1 VSRGERGRA
10 RRSARPARGPGK
22 PDKEALQPKRTRK
35 GGKAEKARDVR
46 EPRGFRKAKRAGKSG
61 PAPRPDAVP
70 AGHSARERRTRQL
83 VEVGTR
89 GVSFVF
95 RHRAG
100 NVAILAMT
108 LVAAAQLFVLQV
120 TNAPALRAQAAGQ
133 LKVTDVEK
141 AVRGSIVDRH
151 NDQLAFTIESRALTF
166 QPKRIRKQLEEAKKK
181 DSSAPDP
188 QQRLRDIAK
197 DVSTRLKNKPD
208 YQTVL
213 KKLQSDET
221 FVYLARAV
229 DPAVAGAISDNFP
242 EVGSERQDLRQY
254 PGGSLAANV
263 VGGIDWDGHGLLG
276 LEDSLDA
283 VLSGTDGS
291 VTYDRG
297 SDGVVIPGSYR
308 NRHRALNGSTV
319 QLTLDDD
326 IQFYVQQQVQ
336 QAKNLSGARNV
347 SAVVLDAKTGE
358 VLAMANDNTFDPS
371 QDIGRQ
377 GDKQLGNP
385 AVSSPFEPGSVN
397 KVITASSVIEYG
409 LSNPDEVLQ
418 VPGSI
423 NMGGV
428 NVHDAWAHGVMPYTT
443 TGVFGKSSNVG
454 TLMLA
459 QRVGPDRFYDMIQKF
474 GLGQRTNVGLPGE
487 SAGLVPPIDQ
497 WSGSTFSNLPIGQGL
512 SMTLLQM
519 TGMYQTIAN
528 DGVRMPPR
536 IIKATIAPDGTRTEE
551 PRPEGVRVVSA
562 QTAQTVRNMLRAVV
576 QRDPMGYQQGTGSA
590 AGVPGY
596 QMAGKT
602 GTAQQI
608 NPGCGCYFDDVY
620 WITFAGMATVDNP
633 RYVVGIMMDNP
644 NRNADGSPGHS
655 AAPLFHNIA
664 GWLMQRENVPLSPDP
679 GPPLILQA
687 T

>member
-1 VSRGERGRA
+1 VSRGESGRT

-22 PDKEALQPKRTRK
+22 PERQARQPKRTRK
-35 GGKAEKARDVR
+35 AGKAEGARDVR
-46 EPRGFRKAKRAGKSG
+46 EPKRFRKVKDAGKSG
-61 PAPRPDAVP
+61 AAPRPDTAP
-70 AGHSARERRTRQL
+70 AGHSARERRTRPL

-89 GVSFVF
+89 GASFIL

-100 NVAILAMT
+100 NAVILAMT

-141 AVRGSIVDRH
+141 AVRGSIVDRN

-197 DVSTRLKNKPD
+197 DVSTRLNNKPD

-229 DPAVAGAISDNFP
+229 DPGVAGAISENFP

-336 QAKNLSGARNV
+336 QAKNVSGARNV

-377 GDKQLGNP
+377 GDRQLGNP

-409 LSNPDEVLQ
+409 LSNPDEVLH

-428 NVHDAWAHGVMPYTT
+428 NVHDAWNHGVMPYTT

-459 QRVGPDRFYDMIQKF
+459 QRVGPDRFYDMVQKF
-474 GLGQRTNVGLPGE
+474 GLGRRTNVGLPGE